1 VREKFVRQTAMLLI
15 EAVNVTRSQA
25 SCRRL
30 QARGEAGLR
39 EMTRDE
45 MVATLRQLRRL
56 AEEKQREAD
65 VWLVHCN
72 WLLEAR
78 GERPL
83 S

>member
-1 VREKFVRQTAMLLI
+1 
-15 EAVNVTRSQA
+15 
-25 SCRRL
+25 
-30 QARGEAGLR
+30 
-39 EMTRDE
+39 MTRDE